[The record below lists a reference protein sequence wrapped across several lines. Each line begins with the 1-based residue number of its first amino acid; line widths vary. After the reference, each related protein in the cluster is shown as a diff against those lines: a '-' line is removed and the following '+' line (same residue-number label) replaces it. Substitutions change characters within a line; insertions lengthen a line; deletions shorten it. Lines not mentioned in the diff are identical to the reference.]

1 MSRLVLIFLHLFAA
15 SIFAANDPS
24 RTCRILFLN
33 APENAPEKM
42 YLSDGASALEVE
54 LARMSF
60 SPVYEIRVEAE
71 WLALLSSEPAGSG
84 AGRLAPIPENTP
96 VVKLD
101 SGVLDFY
108 LIVTSDGR
116 PEHPPLKLQVIRAD
130 GEDFGRGKMLW
141 YNLTDHKVGGQ
152 LGKRKLLLGGRSRK
166 VVDAP
171 ADEIEEYRVSLYFQP
186 PGSDSAEPL
195 CETAWS
201 HDPRS
206 RTVFFVIQPQGAMI
220 PRVIGIPDF
229 RGDEDQ

>member
-1 MSRLVLIFLHLFAA
+1 MFRFTLIFLHLFAT
-15 SIFAANDPS
+15 SILAADDPA
-24 RTCRILFLN
+24 RTCRVLFLS

-42 YLSDGASALEVE
+42 HLFDGSETLEVE

-60 SPVYEIRVEAE
+60 SPVYEIRMEAE
-71 WLALLSSEPAGSG
+71 WLALLSSEPPRSE
-84 AGRLAPIPENTP
+84 AGRPAPLPENTP
-96 VVKLD
+96 LVRLE
-101 SGVLDFY
+101 SAVLDFY
-108 LIVTSDGR
+108 LIVTPDGR
-116 PEHPPLKLQVIRAD
+116 PDHPPLKLQVIRVD
-130 GEDFGRGKMLW
+130 GEGFGRGKMLW
-141 YNLTDHKVGGQ
+141 YNLTDYKVGGQ

-171 ADEIEEYRVSLYFQP
+171 ADDIEEYRVSLYFQS

-220 PRVIGIPDF
+220 PRIIGIPDF
-229 RGDEDQ
+229 RGVEE